1 MSQLAGFNILQAFFA
16 FRARMF
22 RVAARERIRQE
33 LKHYPPHLAAD
44 ICRDQLDEI
53 PPKALETP
61 EPTQRLRFFTSVTS
75 QTGYFHR

>member
-1 MSQLAGFNILQAFFA
+1 MRLKKRRPIMSQLAGFNILQAFFA

-44 ICRDQLDEI
+44 VCALPALDEQ
-53 PPKALETP
+53 
-61 EPTQRLRFFTSVTS
+61 QR
-75 QTGYFHR
+75 